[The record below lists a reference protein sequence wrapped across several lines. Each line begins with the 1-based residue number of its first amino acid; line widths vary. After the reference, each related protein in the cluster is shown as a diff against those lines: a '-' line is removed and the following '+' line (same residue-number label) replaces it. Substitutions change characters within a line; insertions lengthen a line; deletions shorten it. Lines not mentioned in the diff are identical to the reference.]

1 MNNNKQITDY
11 LTFGNQNV
19 SETIASLSIDEM
31 TELNLDLQS
40 LILGLRKDME
50 LANFFEAQ
58 VLSNQRLNGRM
69 FTSEIWMDLSPD
81 KDDYI
86 LINKFDE
93 LSIDEYLDSINEH
106 KSLSKKDFNMIK
118 VSRSV

>member
-106 KSLSKKDFNMIK
+106 KSLSEKDFNMIK
-118 VSRSV
+118 VSRSS